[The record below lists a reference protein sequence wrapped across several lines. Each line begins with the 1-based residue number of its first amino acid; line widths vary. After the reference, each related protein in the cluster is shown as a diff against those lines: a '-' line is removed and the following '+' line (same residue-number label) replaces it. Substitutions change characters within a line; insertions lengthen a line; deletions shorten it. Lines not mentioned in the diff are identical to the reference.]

1 MPRIDYPDEHYID
14 LQSDE
19 HGLLAR
25 IVVRLLVVEGKR
37 VRWAVVLQVRR
48 QDGRFRDIVRYD
60 DWHGYLHRHDP
71 RGSSGQPGKS
81 VPVEPISGVDPLRQ
95 AVGELVTRVDEYITL
110 ATKYDDLE
118 AEDDDDEST

>member
-14 LQSDE
+14 LRSDE

-48 QDGRFRDIVRYD
+48 QDGRFRDVVRYD
-60 DWHGYLHRHDP
+60 DWHGYLHICTGTIRKP
-71 RGSSGQPGKS
+71 AAGGSPESPCLLSQYPASTPFAKLS
-81 VPVEPISGVDPLRQ
+81 AIS
-95 AVGELVTRVDEYITL
+95 
-110 ATKYDDLE
+110 
-118 AEDDDDEST
+118 

>member
-1 MPRIDYPDEHYID
+1 MTTGTATCTGTI
-14 LQSDE
+14 
-19 HGLLAR
+19 
-25 IVVRLLVVEGKR
+25 
-37 VRWAVVLQVRR
+37 RR
-48 QDGRFRDIVRYD
+48 
-60 DWHGYLHRHDP
+60 
-71 RGSSGQPGKS
+71 SSTGQPGKS